1 MLTIPQIDPIA
12 LELGFLKIRW
22 YGLMYLLAFTTF
34 WWLGTRRARRSDYPI
49 QPDQVSDFLFYGA
62 MGVIL
67 GGRIGYVLFYG
78 MENLLNDPLSLFRVW
93 EGGMSY
99 HGGMLGVFVGIALYA
114 RKLGTGFFN
123 LSDFVAPLVPLGLF
137 FGRIGNFINGEL
149 WGRPTDAPW
158 GMVFPHVDSLAR
170 HPSSLYQAAL
180 EGLALFTILWIY
192 SSRPRPTA
200 AVSGLFLIG
209 YGVFRFLVEF
219 VRQPDAQLGFVALN
233 WMSMG
238 QILSL
243 PMIITGIVVMVWA
256 YRRNSAPA

>member
-99 HGGMLGVFVGIALYA
+99 H
-114 RKLGTGFFN
+114 
-123 LSDFVAPLVPLGLF
+123 
-137 FGRIGNFINGEL
+137 
-149 WGRPTDAPW
+149 
-158 GMVFPHVDSLAR
+158 
-170 HPSSLYQAAL
+170 
-180 EGLALFTILWIY
+180 
-192 SSRPRPTA
+192 
-200 AVSGLFLIG
+200 
-209 YGVFRFLVEF
+209 
-219 VRQPDAQLGFVALN
+219 
-233 WMSMG
+233 
-238 QILSL
+238 LSL
-243 PMIITGIVVMVWA
+243 IHI
-256 YRRNSAPA
+256 